1 MSSSTVYR
9 YFSGKAELMRHL
21 AVELSRSDIA
31 VAQSL
36 SGSLDAYAAGSDHER
51 VCELLGT
58 PRSGRERAKAGAE
71 ARLRTELWAEASR
84 DPALAEPLREGAETI
99 RQTLASLPDP
109 VGAAHQHALLLTA
122 AYYGSHLLRSL
133 CDEPT
138 AGRKRQAAADQAHI
152 LES

>member
-9 YFSGKAELMRHL
+9 YFSGKSELMRHL
-21 AVELSRSDIA
+21 ALELARSDIA

-36 SGSLDAYAAGSDHER
+36 SGSLDAYAAGPDHER
-51 VCELLGT
+51 VRELLGT

-99 RQTLASLPDP
+99 RRTLASLPEAA
-109 VGAAHQHALLLTA
+109 GAAPQHALLLTA

-133 CDEPT
+133 CDEST
-138 AGRKRQAAADQAHI
+138 DGYKCESAANQAQRQ
-152 LES
+152 ES